1 MRKAMLVAVCL
12 LLLWGIDLQA
22 QTEPFYKG
30 KTITIVTGFSTG
42 SIFDLVARATAQ
54 HWGKQIPGNPNII
67 VQNMPGAGS
76 VVAANYIYGVAK
88 PDGLTLGSISSG
100 IYSDQLV
107 GRKEVQFD
115 WAKFTWIGSSDQ
127 TNQILLVR
135 ADTAYKSLEE
145 IRKAAEPPRCGA
157 MGTGT
162 ATYYVPKLI
171 EDVLGAKFHVV
182 TGYPGAPEID
192 LAIEKGEMHC
202 RGGTVEAIFGR
213 EPGRTWVKTG
223 FIKILVQS
231 GVTRD
236 PRLPDT
242 PTIWEIMEKEKLPE
256 SNKRLATLVLSAGFF
271 GRPIVAP
278 PGLAPDRLKMLRE
291 SYLKTMSDPDFS
303 AEAKKRRWELTPV
316 SGEKLEARAKEVTT
330 QPPEVI
336 ERMKKLLG
344 N

>member
-1 MRKAMLVAVCL
+1 MRRIVFAILFFLMPSAHAQ
-12 LLLWGIDLQA
+12 G

-30 KTITIVTGFSTG
+30 KTITIVTGFSAG

-54 HWGKQIPGNPNII
+54 HWGKYIPGNPAIV

-76 VVAANYIYGVAK
+76 VVAANHIYSVAK

-115 WAKFTWIGSSDQ
+115 WAKFSWIGSSDQ
-127 TNQILLVR
+127 TDQILFVR
-135 ADTAYKSLEE
+135 ADTPYKSLAD
-145 IRKAAEPPRCGA
+145 IRKAAEPARCGA

-162 ATYYVPKLI
+162 ATYYVPKLM
-171 EDVLGAKFHVV
+171 EDVLGLKFNIVI
-182 TGYPGAPEID
+182 GYPGAPEID
-192 LAIEKGEMHC
+192 LAIERGEIHC

-213 EPGRTWVKTG
+213 DPGRSWVKNG
-223 FIKILVQS
+223 FVKVLVQS
-231 GVTRD
+231 GATRD

-242 PTIWEIMEKEKLPE
+242 PTIWEIIEKEKLPE
-256 SNKRLATLVLSAGFF
+256 ANRRLATLVLSSGFF

-278 PGLAPDRLKMLRE
+278 PALAPDRLKMLRE
-291 SYLKTMSDPDFS
+291 SYLKTMSDPEFT
-303 AEAKKRRWELTPV
+303 AEAKKRQWELTPV
-316 SGEKLEARAKEVTT
+316 AGEKLEARAKEVTS

-344 N
+344 S

>member
-1 MRKAMLVAVCL
+1 MRRFVFAILFL
-12 LLLWGIDLQA
+12 LIGGANSQA

-30 KTITIVTGFSTG
+30 KAITIVMGFSAG

-54 HWGKQIPGNPNII
+54 HWGKHIPGNPAIV

-76 VVAANYIYGVAK
+76 VVAANHIYSVAK

-115 WAKFTWIGSSDQ
+115 WAKFSWIGSSDQ
-127 TNQILLVR
+127 TDQILLVR
-135 ADTAYKSLEE
+135 ADTPYKSLAD
-145 IRKAAEPPRCGA
+145 IRKAAEPARCGA

-162 ATYYVPKLI
+162 ATYYIPKLM
-171 EDVLGAKFHVV
+171 EDVLGLKFNIVI
-182 TGYPGAPEID
+182 GYPGAPEID
-192 LAIEKGEMHC
+192 LAIERGEIHC

-213 EPGRTWVKTG
+213 DPGRTWVKTG
-223 FIKILVQS
+223 FVRVLVQS
-231 GVTRD
+231 GATRD

-242 PTIWEIMEKEKLPE
+242 PTIWEIMDKEKLPDA
-256 SNKRLATLVLSAGFF
+256 NKRVAKLVLSAGFF

-278 PGLAPDRLKMLRE
+278 PGMAPDRLKMLRE
-291 SYLKTMSDPDFS
+291 SYAQTMSDPDFL

-316 SGEKLEARAKEVTT
+316 SGEKLEARAKEVTA

>member
-1 MRKAMLVAVCL
+1 MRRIVFAVL
-12 LLLWGIDLQA
+12 LILTQSTNSHA

-30 KTITIVTGFSTG
+30 KTVTIVTGFSTG

-54 HWGKQIPGNPNII
+54 YWGKHIPGNPNVI

-76 VVAANYIYGVAK
+76 VVAANYVYGIAK
-88 PDGLTLGSISSG
+88 PDGLTIGSISSG

-107 GRKEVQFD
+107 GRKEVQYD
-115 WAKFTWIGSSDQ
+115 WAKFSWIGSSDQ

-135 ADTAYKSLEE
+135 ADTAYKTLED
-145 IRKAAEPPRCGA
+145 IRKAVEPPRCGA

-162 ATYYVPKLI
+162 ATYYIPKLM

-223 FIKILVQS
+223 FVKVLVQS
-231 GVTRD
+231 GTERD
-236 PRLPDT
+236 PRLPDS
-242 PTIWEIMEKEKLPE
+242 PTIWEIMDKEKLPE
-256 SNKRLATLVLSAGFF
+256 SSKRLATVVLAAGFF
-271 GRPIVAP
+271 GRPIVGP
-278 PGLAPDRLKMLRE
+278 PGMAPDRQKILRE
-291 SYLKTMSDPDFS
+291 SYLKTMTDPDFS

-316 SGEKLEARAKEVTT
+316 GGEKLEVRAKDVIA

>member
-1 MRKAMLVAVCL
+1 MRRIVFAVL
-12 LLLWGIDLQA
+12 LILTQSTDSQA
-22 QTEPFYKG
+22 QNEPFYKG

-54 HWGKQIPGNPNII
+54 YWGKHIPGNPNVI

-76 VVAANYIYGVAK
+76 VVAANYVYGVAK
-88 PDGLTLGSISSG
+88 PDGLTVGSISSG

-107 GRKEVQFD
+107 GRKEVQYD
-115 WAKFTWIGSSDQ
+115 WAKFSWIGSSDQ

-135 ADTAYKSLEE
+135 GDTPYKTLED
-145 IRKAAEPPRCGA
+145 IRKATEPPRCGA

-162 ATYYVPKLI
+162 ATYYIPKLM
-171 EDVLGAKFHVV
+171 EDVLGAKIQVV

-223 FIKILVQS
+223 FVKVLVQS
-231 GVTRD
+231 GSERD
-236 PRLPDT
+236 PRLPDS
-242 PTIWEIMEKEKLPE
+242 PTIWEIMEKQKLPE
-256 SNKRLATLVLSAGFF
+256 SSKRLATVVLAAGFF
-271 GRPIVAP
+271 GRPIVGP
-278 PGLAPDRLKMLRE
+278 PSLPPDRLKILRE
-291 SYLKTMSDPDFS
+291 SYLKTMTDPDFS
-303 AEAKKRRWELTPV
+303 AEAKKQRWELTPV
-316 SGEKLEARAKEVTT
+316 SGEKLEARAKEVIA

>member
-1 MRKAMLVAVCL
+1 MRRTVFAVVFMLMQL
-12 LLLWGIDLQA
+12 SNSQA

-30 KTITIVTGFSTG
+30 KTVTIVTGFSTG

-54 HWGKQIPGNPNII
+54 YWGKHIPGNPNVI

-76 VVAANYIYGVAK
+76 VVAANYVYGVAK
-88 PDGLTLGSISSG
+88 PDGLNIGSISSG

-107 GRKEVQFD
+107 GRKEVQYD
-115 WAKFTWIGSSDQ
+115 WAKFSWIGSSDQ

-135 ADTAYKSLEE
+135 ADTAYKSLED

-162 ATYYVPKLI
+162 ATYYIPKLM
-171 EDVLGAKFHVV
+171 EDVLGAKIQVV

-192 LAIEKGEMHC
+192 LAIEKGERHC

-223 FIKILVQS
+223 FVKVLVQS
-231 GVTRD
+231 GTERD
-236 PRLPDT
+236 PRLPDS
-242 PTIWEIMEKEKLPE
+242 PTIWEIMDKEKLPE
-256 SNKRLATLVLSAGFF
+256 SSKRLATLVLAAGFF
-271 GRPIVAP
+271 GRPIVGP
-278 PGLAPDRLKMLRE
+278 PGMAPDRQKILRE
-291 SYLKTMSDPDFS
+291 TYLKTMTDPDFS
-303 AEAKKRRWELTPV
+303 TEAKKRRWELTPV
-316 SGEKLEARAKEVTT
+316 SGEKLEARAKEVIG
-330 QPPEVI
+330 QVSVPA
-336 ERMKKLLG
+336 ERCKL

>member
-1 MRKAMLVAVCL
+1 MRRIIFAVL
-12 LLLWGIDLQA
+12 LILTQSTISES

-30 KTITIVTGFSTG
+30 KTVTIVTGFSTG

-54 HWGKQIPGNPNII
+54 YWGKHIPGNPNVI

-76 VVAANYIYGVAK
+76 VVAANYVYGVAK
-88 PDGLTLGSISSG
+88 PDGLTVGSISSG

-107 GRKEVQFD
+107 GRKEVQYD
-115 WAKFTWIGSSDQ
+115 WAKFSWIGSSDQ

-135 ADTAYKSLEE
+135 GDTPYKTLED

-162 ATYYVPKLI
+162 ATYYIPKLM
-171 EDVLGAKFHVV
+171 EEVLGTKIQVV

-223 FIKILVQS
+223 FVKVLVQS
-231 GVTRD
+231 GTERD
-236 PRLPDT
+236 PRLPDS
-242 PTIWEIMEKEKLPE
+242 PTIWEIMDKEKLPD
-256 SNKRLATLVLSAGFF
+256 SSKRLATVVLAAGFF
-271 GRPIVAP
+271 GRPIVGP
-278 PGLAPDRLKMLRE
+278 PGLAADRLKILRE
-291 SYLKTMSDPDFS
+291 SYLRTMTDSDFS

-316 SGEKLEARAKEVTT
+316 SGEKLEARAKEVIA